1 MNSQVILV
9 LIFSSVL
16 SCRGGYKIACVFS
29 SMCDTHGHK
38 TPKQSPHYKI
48 KWLLMMALP
57 PLCFVEVHRP
67 CQASPSGMIS
77 ATDTSPIIEA
87 IFPSTGDTDEV
98 DRLTPVAVFIFYSV
112 VINTIF
118 YMYFLYFSL
127 TWTAAALSFSFFV
140 SVHALP
146 ENMLNKQFYLVL
158 LHWSGP
164 PTLMLVAM
172 RPI

>member
-29 SMCDTHGHK
+29 SMCETHGHK

-77 ATDTSPIIEA
+77 ATDTSPIIELLMRWTVLLLWQY
-87 IFPSTGDTDEV
+87 FFLFCGHRHYFLHVLSLLLFDLNSCGTDF
-98 DRLTPVAVFIFYSV
+98 FIFLSV
-112 VINTIF
+112 
-118 YMYFLYFSL
+118 S
-127 TWTAAALSFSFFV
+127 
-140 SVHALP
+140 
-146 ENMLNKQFYLVL
+146 
-158 LHWSGP
+158 
-164 PTLMLVAM
+164 TLFQKTC
-172 RPI
+172 

>member
-1 MNSQVILV
+1 
-9 LIFSSVL
+9 
-16 SCRGGYKIACVFS
+16 
-29 SMCDTHGHK
+29 
-38 TPKQSPHYKI
+38 
-48 KWLLMMALP
+48 MALP

-118 YMYFLYFSL
+118 YMYFSL
-127 TWTAAALSFSFFV
+127 T
-140 SVHALP
+140 
-146 ENMLNKQFYLVL
+146 
-158 LHWSGP
+158 
-164 PTLMLVAM
+164 
-172 RPI
+172 

>member
-1 MNSQVILV
+1 MLVFRDCRDLSVQRVRSNQQMLFALSCHYVGLCSIEAIRMNSQVILV
-9 LIFSSVL
+9 LIFSSVR

-98 DRLTPVAVFIFYSV
+98 DRLTPVAVFFFYSV

-127 TWTAAALSFSFFV
+127 T
-140 SVHALP
+140 
-146 ENMLNKQFYLVL
+146 
-158 LHWSGP
+158 
-164 PTLMLVAM
+164 
-172 RPI
+172 

>member
-29 SMCDTHGHK
+29 SMCETHGHK

-98 DRLTPVAVFIFYSV
+98 DRLTPVAVFFFILWSSTLFFTCTFFTSLWPEQLRHWFFY
-112 VINTIF
+112 
-118 YMYFLYFSL
+118 
-127 TWTAAALSFSFFV
+127 FFV
-140 SVHALP
+140 SVHTLP

>member
-29 SMCDTHGHK
+29 SMCETHGHK

-98 DRLTPVAVFIFYSV
+98 DRLTPVVVFFL
-112 VINTIF
+112 F
-118 YMYFLYFSL
+118 CGHRHYFLHVLSL
-127 TWTAAALSFSFFV
+127 LLFDLNSCGTDFFYFFV
-140 SVHALP
+140 SVHTLP

-158 LHWSGP
+158 LH
-164 PTLMLVAM
+164 
-172 RPI
+172 